1 MNYKMTVQYDGSR
14 YAGWQKQGNTEQTI
28 QARLEKAISTL
39 LAEPVSIQGSG
50 RTDAGVH
57 ALGQVASFHTEQVI
71 RDCRKFLLDLNAALP
86 SDIAVTRLDA
96 ASPRFHAR
104 LNAKEKTYRYSVW
117 NSPIPNV
124 LQRKLQY
131 QLPDPL
137 DDEAMRTAA
146 SMLLGTHDFAGF
158 STGHTKKST
167 VRHIRSIQIIRND
180 ELVEFYFTGNGFL
193 HNMVRILTGTLIEVG
208 LHRRSPESV
217 LEILESKDRTLA
229 GFTAP
234 AQGLCL
240 MEVNY

>member
-1 MNYKMTVQYDGSR
+1 MNYKMTVQYDGYR
-14 YAGWQKQGNTEQTI
+14 YAGWQRQGNTEQTI
-28 QARLEKAISTL
+28 QERLEKTISAL

-57 ALGQVASFHTEQVI
+57 ALGQVASFHTELPI
-71 RDCRKFLLDLNAALP
+71 RDCRQFLLDLNAALP

-124 LQRKLQY
+124 LERRLQY
-131 QLPDPL
+131 QLPAPL

-146 SMLLGTHDFAGF
+146 SLLLGTHDFAGF

-167 VRHIRSIQIIRND
+167 VRHIRSIQIKRKN

-208 LHRRSPESV
+208 LHKRPPESV
-217 LEILESKDRTLA
+217 LEVIESKDRTLA

>member
-1 MNYKMTVQYDGSR
+1 MAGSFNYAFFEDFFET
-14 YAGWQKQGNTEQTI
+14 
-28 QARLEKAISTL
+28 
-39 LAEPVSIQGSG
+39 
-50 RTDAGVH
+50 
-57 ALGQVASFHTEQVI
+57 
-71 RDCRKFLLDLNAALP
+71 
-86 SDIAVTRLDA
+86 
-96 ASPRFHAR
+96 
-104 LNAKEKTYRYSVW
+104 
-117 NSPIPNV
+117 
-124 LQRKLQY
+124 
-131 QLPDPL
+131 
-137 DDEAMRTAA
+137 
-146 SMLLGTHDFAGF
+146 DFAGF

-193 HNMVRILTGTLIEVG
+193 HNMVRILMGTLIEVG